1 MITRI
6 LAVALLAATAA
17 PAAEAATIIRN
28 GDRIVLTGSIQEGD
42 DAAFA
47 VAVDSGVRM
56 VVLGSD
62 GGRVTEAMAIG
73 RLIRER
79 HLDTA
84 VPSSCV
90 SACALIWAAGQR
102 RTVNGRLAMHCPT
115 FPGELQ
121 CYAPARQTMIAY
133 LREMGAPAA
142 VIDLQ
147 EAAGS
152 TSPLWVPAELLTAQ
166 PPVADEGPVEE
177 EPAEPPPPR
186 RHPRPRYHEPWPGG
200 PPTAYPPP
208 VYYPLP
214 PITFPW
220 GPCPISMLLSFGT
233 VCI

>member
-28 GDRIVLTGSIQEGD
+28 GNRIVLTGSIQEGD

-47 VAVDSGVRM
+47 AAVDSGVRM

-121 CYAPARQTMIAY
+121 CYAPGQADDDCLPERDGCAGRGDRSAGGRRLNVSA
-133 LREMGAPAA
+133 LRRA
-142 VIDLQ
+142 
-147 EAAGS
+147 
-152 TSPLWVPAELLTAQ
+152 
-166 PPVADEGPVEE
+166 
-177 EPAEPPPPR
+177 
-186 RHPRPRYHEPWPGG
+186 
-200 PPTAYPPP
+200 
-208 VYYPLP
+208 
-214 PITFPW
+214 
-220 GPCPISMLLSFGT
+220 
-233 VCI
+233 

>member
-28 GDRIVLTGSIQEGD
+28 GNRIVLTGSIQEGD

-47 VAVDSGVRM
+47 AAVDSGVRM

-152 TSPLWVPAELLTAQ
+152 TSVLYVEPEKLAQ
-166 PPVADEGPVEE
+166 I
-177 EPAEPPPPR
+177 EPPPPNEGPYVDAYGADRQPPPR
-186 RHPRPRYHEPWPGG
+186 RLRRPPPPYYG
-200 PPTAYPPP
+200 PPPGFVPPGWYMTPLGP
-208 VYYPLP
+208 VPCLP
-214 PITFPW
+214 ALVGLPF
-220 GPCPISMLLSFGT
+220 
-233 VCI
+233 CI